1 MSSIEREEF
10 VPDEELKGLLERW
23 VSPGPS
29 RVLDTRVATSFARE
43 FSGAEGLS
51 QSTLLPQTREEVVTM
66 KFCSRCEEEF
76 ADKFS
81 FCPVDGTPLT
91 TRATETSEPSVTVRK
106 AEPSVILSQPEPS
119 VTKADP
125 SLTFSKAE
133 PSVPKVDP
141 SLTVNRDEPSETVS
155 REEWPPQMFISSRP
169 AKRAASA
176 HRAEAAAASS
186 TALVKR
192 EEYHLTFLDDSGLG
206 ARLTHEIKD
215 VAHEYELTWPEFKRD
230 PFGFTKRTFIGYGQM
245 LRKFLGKPNVT
256 LAMGAA
262 VFAMLALVGVV
273 VGMERAQSANTG
285 RFGLIAFAVVAAALL
300 IALFSTMLGRERG
313 AAVMGAEP
321 SDSRSVVSGMISAF
335 VFLFLILGGVI
346 WLDHKQKARDLVAQN
361 QEDLQVEQVID
372 IPDEQPTPEPGTA
385 GLNKGSGGGSKP
397 KPEKAAG
404 GGGGGRQDPKPASF
418 GKTPQASLEVPQ
430 VVAPDPKPPQI
441 KNPSLP
447 VAATVVADPLLV
459 PPDARVLPYGDFK
472 SKSTDPSS
480 GPGTGNGIGT
490 GTGGG
495 IGPGEGGGIGPG
507 RGGNI
512 GGGDRNDGGGGP
524 GGGGGGGYDRIFT
537 GKEVTSK
544 ARLISKPEPQYTED
558 ARKNQITGTVVL
570 KVVFASNG
578 SVTNIR
584 TVSGLP
590 YGLTERAIA
599 AARQIKFV
607 PATKD
612 GHQVSMWMQ
621 LEYNFNLY

>member
-1 MSSIEREEF
+1 MGVEPENEF
-10 VPDEELKGLLERW
+10 VSDDELKSLLERW
-23 VSPGPS
+23 NAPGPS
-29 RVLDTRVATSFARE
+29 RVLDKRIANSFARE
-43 FSGAEGLS
+43 FSGADGLS
-51 QSTLLPQTREEVVTM
+51 QSVLLTHRREEVVSM

-91 TRATETSEPSVTVRK
+91 PVSAK
-106 AEPSVILSQPEPS
+106 
-119 VTKADP
+119 
-125 SLTFSKAE
+125 
-133 PSVPKVDP
+133 VPASANIPAPANVVDP
-141 SLTVNRDEPSETVS
+141 SLTVSQDNDSVENDESVT
-155 REEWPPQMFISSRP
+155 
-169 AKRAASA
+169 RAGGILHVVPTIQPVPHHHAHSA
-176 HRAEAAAASS
+176 AGNGSMAM
-186 TALVKR
+186 VPR
-192 EEYHLTFLDDSGLG
+192 EEYHLTFLSDTGLVS
-206 ARLTHEIKD
+206 RLSHELGD
-215 VAHEYELTWPEFKRD
+215 VAHEYQLTWPEFKRD
-230 PFGFTKRTFIGYGQM
+230 PFGFTKRTFVGYGNM
-245 LRKFLGKPNVT
+245 FMKFLRKPNVL

-262 VFAMLALVGVV
+262 FLGMLGLVGAV
-273 VGMERAQSANTG
+273 MLMDRSQSATSS
-285 RFGLIAFAVVAAALL
+285 RVGLVLFAVLAGGLL
-300 IALFSTMLGRERG
+300 IALFSTWLGRERG

-321 SDSRSVVSGMISAF
+321 SDSRSVVAAMIASF
-335 VFLFLILGGVI
+335 VFLFAILGIIVAM
-346 WLDHKQKARDLVAQN
+346 DRRHTALVAQN
-361 QEDLQVEQVID
+361 EAEEAELADQIFD
-372 IPDEQPTPEPGTA
+372 IPDEQPTPDPGTA

-404 GGGGGRQDPKPASF
+404 GGGGGREEAKPASF
-418 GKTPQASLEVPQ
+418 GKTPQASLTVPQ

-459 PPDARVLPYGDFK
+459 PPDARVLPYGDYK

-524 GGGGGGGYDRIFT
+524 GGGGGGNQIYSGRD
-537 GKEVTSK
+537 VTSK

-558 ARKNQITGTVVL
+558 ARKNQIVGTVVL

-599 AARQIKFV
+599 AARQIKFQ

-612 GHQVSMWMQ
+612 GRPVSMWMQ

>member
-1 MSSIEREEF
+1 MGVEPENEF
-10 VPDEELKGLLERW
+10 VSDDELKSLLERW
-23 VSPGPS
+23 NAPGPS
-29 RVLDTRVATSFARE
+29 RVLDKRIETSFARE
-43 FSGAEGLS
+43 FSGADRLS
-51 QSTLLPQTREEVVTM
+51 QSVMLPHRREEVVSM

-91 TRATETSEPSVTVRK
+91 PVSAKVATSANAVDDPSVTVSR
-106 AEPSVILSQPEPS
+106 QD
-119 VTKADP
+119 DP
-125 SLTFSKAE
+125 SIT
-133 PSVPKVDP
+133 
-141 SLTVNRDEPSETVS
+141 
-155 REEWPPQMFISSRP
+155 
-169 AKRAASA
+169 RAAGMS
-176 HRAEAAAASS
+176 AAANSAEIPSS
-186 TALVKR
+186 EPVYVATGNGSSALMLR
-192 EEYHLTFLDDSGLG
+192 DEYHLTIMDDAGLIS
-206 ARLTHEIKD
+206 RLTHELKD
-215 VAHEYELTWPEFKRD
+215 VAHQNQLTRAEFKRD
-230 PFGFTKRTFIGYGQM
+230 PFGFTKRAFTGYGQRFVEF
-245 LRKFLGKPNVT
+245 LRKPNV
-256 LAMGAA
+256 LVAMGAA
-262 VFAMLALVGVV
+262 FLGMLALVGAVMLMDRSQSTGVSRVGLVV
-273 VGMERAQSANTG
+273 FALVAG
-285 RFGLIAFAVVAAALL
+285 GLLV
-300 IALFSTMLGRERG
+300 ALFSTWLGRERG

-321 SDSRSVVSGMISAF
+321 SDSRSVVAAMVTSF
-335 VFLFLILGGVI
+335 VFLFAILGVI
-346 WLDHKQKARDLVAQN
+346 VGIDYRSRQQQLVAQTEEGEVVD
-361 QEDLQVEQVID
+361 QIFD
-372 IPDEQPTPEPGTA
+372 IPDEQPTPDPGTA

-404 GGGGGRQDPKPASF
+404 GGGGGREEAKPASF
-418 GKTPQASLEVPQ
+418 GKTPQASLTVPQ

-447 VAATVVADPLLV
+447 VAATVVADPMLV
-459 PPDARVLPYGDFK
+459 PPDARVLPYGDYK
-472 SKSTDPSS
+472 SKSNDPSS

-524 GGGGGGGYDRIFT
+524 GGGGGGGDRIFT
-537 GKEVTSK
+537 GKDVTSK

-558 ARKNQITGTVVL
+558 ARKNQVTGTVVL

-612 GHQVSMWMQ
+612 GHPVSMWMQ

>member
-1 MSSIEREEF
+1 MGVEPENEF
-10 VPDEELKGLLERW
+10 ISDDELKSLLERW
-23 VSPGPS
+23 NAPGPS
-29 RVLDTRVATSFARE
+29 RVLDKRIANSFARE
-43 FSGAEGLS
+43 FSGADGLS
-51 QSTLLPQTREEVVTM
+51 QSVLLPHRREEVVSM

-91 TRATETSEPSVTVRK
+91 PVSAK
-106 AEPSVILSQPEPS
+106 
-119 VTKADP
+119 
-125 SLTFSKAE
+125 
-133 PSVPKVDP
+133 VPAASANIVDP
-141 SLTVNRDEPSETVS
+141 SLTVSQDKDPSVTIAQGITPEGFSSEIPPSEPDYV
-155 REEWPPQMFISSRP
+155 
-169 AKRAASA
+169 
-176 HRAEAAAASS
+176 ASS
-186 TALVKR
+186 NGSMALVPHDD
-192 EEYHLTFLDDSGLG
+192 EYHLTFLSDRGLVS
-206 ARLTHEIKD
+206 RLVGEVSD
-215 VAHEYELTWPEFKRD
+215 EYQLTWPEFKRD
-230 PFGFTKRTFIGYGQM
+230 PFGFVKRTFVGYGNLFM
-245 LRKFLGKPNVT
+245 KFLRKPNVMT
-256 LAMGAA
+256 AIGAAFLGILAIMGAA
-262 VFAMLALVGVV
+262 FLMDRSHSANSSRVGIAVFALLAVGLLV
-273 VGMERAQSANTG
+273 
-285 RFGLIAFAVVAAALL
+285 
-300 IALFSTMLGRERG
+300 ALFSNWLGRERG

-321 SDSRSVVSGMISAF
+321 SDSSSVIAAMVTSFA
-335 VFLFLILGGVI
+335 FLFAILGLV
-346 WLDHKQKARDLVAQN
+346 LFLNFKPKALIAQN
-361 QEDLQVEQVID
+361 QGEEAEMADQIFD
-372 IPDEQPTPEPGTA
+372 IPDEQPTPDPGTA

-397 KPEKAAG
+397 KPERAAG
-404 GGGGGRQDPKPASF
+404 GGGGGREEAKPASF
-418 GKTPQASLEVPQ
+418 GKTPQASLTVPQ

-459 PPDARVLPYGDFK
+459 PPDARVLPYGDYK

-524 GGGGGGGYDRIFT
+524 GGGGGGGNQIYS
-537 GKEVTSK
+537 GKDVTSK

-558 ARKNQITGTVVL
+558 ARKNQIVGTVVL

-578 SVTNIR
+578 TVTNIR

-599 AARQIKFV
+599 AARQIKFQ

-612 GHQVSMWMQ
+612 GHPVSMWMQ

>member
-1 MSSIEREEF
+1 
-10 VPDEELKGLLERW
+10 
-23 VSPGPS
+23 
-29 RVLDTRVATSFARE
+29 
-43 FSGAEGLS
+43 
-51 QSTLLPQTREEVVTM
+51 EEVVSM

-91 TRATETSEPSVTVRK
+91 PVSAK
-106 AEPSVILSQPEPS
+106 
-119 VTKADP
+119 
-125 SLTFSKAE
+125 
-133 PSVPKVDP
+133 VPASANIPPANIDP
-141 SLTVNRDEPSETVS
+141 SLTVSAENDPSITRAQGITPDGFSSDIPASEPDYVAFGNGS
-155 REEWPPQMFISSRP
+155 M
-169 AKRAASA
+169 
-176 HRAEAAAASS
+176 
-186 TALVKR
+186 ALVPR
-192 EEYHLTFLDDSGLG
+192 EEYHLTFLSDAGL
-206 ARLTHEIKD
+206 ASRLVHEVSD
-215 VAHEYELTWPEFKRD
+215 EYQLTWPEFKRD
-230 PFGFTKRTFIGYGQM
+230 PFGFVKRTFVGYGN
-245 LRKFLGKPNVT
+245 LFLKFLRKPNVMT
-256 LAMGAA
+256 AIGAA
-262 VFAMLALVGVV
+262 FLGILAIVGAAFL
-273 VGMERAQSANTG
+273 MDRSHSANSSRVG
-285 RFGLIAFAVVAAALL
+285 IALFALL
-300 IALFSTMLGRERG
+300 AVGLLVALFSTWLGRERG

-321 SDSRSVVSGMISAF
+321 SDSSSVVAAMVTSFA
-335 VFLFLILGGVI
+335 FLFAILG
-346 WLDHKQKARDLVAQN
+346 LVLFLNFKPKGLIAQN
-361 QEDLQVEQVID
+361 QGEEAEMADQIFD
-372 IPDEQPTPEPGTA
+372 IPDEQPTPDPGTA

-397 KPEKAAG
+397 KPEKAGG
-404 GGGGGRQDPKPASF
+404 GGGGGREEAKPASF
-418 GKTPQASLEVPQ
+418 GKTPQASLTVPQ

-459 PPDARVLPYGDFK
+459 PPDARVLPYGDYK

-524 GGGGGGGYDRIFT
+524 GGGGGGGNQIYS
-537 GKEVTSK
+537 GKDVTSK

-558 ARKNQITGTVVL
+558 ARKNQIVGTVVL

-578 SVTNIR
+578 TVTNIR

-599 AARQIKFV
+599 AARQIKFQ

-612 GHQVSMWMQ
+612 GHPVSMWMQ